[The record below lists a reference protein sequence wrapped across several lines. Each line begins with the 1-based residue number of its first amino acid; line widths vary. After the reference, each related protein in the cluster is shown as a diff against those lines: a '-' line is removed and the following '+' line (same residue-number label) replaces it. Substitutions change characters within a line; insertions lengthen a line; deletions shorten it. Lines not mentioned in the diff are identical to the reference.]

1 MMMTTTIPLR
11 NRGEAIRDFPV
22 ISVSCNVIALA
33 SNLFPPCYFAQLPG
47 ETPVFPRLSA
57 TAMPVIFVH
66 YQGGFRSI
74 AASHPLLFALEF
86 SRATS

>member
-33 SNLFPPCYFAQLPG
+33 SNLFPPCYFAQPSG
-47 ETPVFPRLSA
+47 ETPAFPRPSA
-57 TAMPVIFVH
+57 TAMPVIFLF
-66 YQGGFRSI
+66 YQAGFWST
-74 AASHPLLFALEF
+74 AASRSMLFALKF
-86 SRATS
+86 SPATS